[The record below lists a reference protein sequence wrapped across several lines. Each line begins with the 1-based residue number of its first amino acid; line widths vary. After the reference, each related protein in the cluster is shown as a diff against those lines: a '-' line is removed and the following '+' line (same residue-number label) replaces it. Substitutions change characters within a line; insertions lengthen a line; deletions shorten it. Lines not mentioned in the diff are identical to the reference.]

1 MPGVQANAAKQS
13 ATGGGQAAVH
23 DAYANALR
31 LRLAEMRPGDG
42 AAVSRLRAELASTAA
57 HDRVGAHW
65 TPAGLSPFYG
75 WGHAGELET
84 TAVVLGSLRQGAAAG
99 AESGLLNEALFF
111 LMRNEDRYGV
121 WYSGQATVRVLQA
134 LLPAAIAQMG
144 AAARA
149 QSFVLTVNGAAL
161 SGTDAEA
168 LRTDP
173 RLTAAPRTVDLTAM
187 LKPGVNTLVFS
198 AAGDASLA
206 SAEATA
212 SFYVP
217 WQGEAATS
225 RTQTGSD
232 AGLDFGY
239 NCAAEYAHVGKA
251 MECTVEARR
260 FGSQSYGMMLAEVG
274 LPPGAEVDRSS
285 LARLL
290 DAGTISR
297 YELQPDRIV
306 FYLWSPQAAGL
317 HFTFRFTP
325 RYAIHAKAAPAIR
338 PITTIRI

>member
-1 MPGVQANAAKQS
+1 
-13 ATGGGQAAVH
+13 VH

-57 HDRVGAHW
+57 HDREGVHW
-65 TPAGLSPFYG
+65 TPADFSPFYG

-84 TAVVLGSLRQGAAAG
+84 TAVVLGALRQGTAAG

-134 LLPAAIAQMG
+134 LLPVAIAQME
-144 AAARA
+144 AAAQA
-149 QSFVLTVNGAAL
+149 QSFELTVNGVPL
-161 SGTDAEA
+161 SGSNTEA

-225 RTQTGSD
+225 KTQTGSD

-239 NCAAEYAHVGKA
+239 SCASEDAHVGKA

-274 LPPGAEVDRSS
+274 LPPGAEVDRAS

-306 FYLWSPQAAGL
+306 FYLWSPQAAGS

-325 RYAIHAKAAPAIR
+325 RYAIHAKAAPAILSDYYN
-338 PITTIRI
+338 PDLSVILAPNLFSVTGPSQK